1 MVSTYGLFADPASIE
16 QHLNLLSGVL
26 PAGGLVVIR
35 DELNRL
41 VAQPRGALGVSFVVG
56 LVVSLWSA
64 NGGIKAMFDALN
76 VVYEEKEQRSFIRL
90 NLVSLSFTLAV
101 IVFVIIALLGLV
113 AVPAVLNYL
122 PPVIGQV
129 LDYARWLFMLVIVA
143 FALACIYAYGPSRTP
158 RRWRWVTW
166 GSVGAALAWLGF
178 SAIFS
183 FYAANFGSFD
193 KTYGSL
199 GAVIGFMMWFWLSVI
214 VILVGGKLNAAL
226 EHRTKNDPA

>member
-1 MVSTYGLFADPASIE
+1 MARAE
-16 QHLNLLSGVL
+16 Q
-26 PAGGLVVIR
+26 
-35 DELNRL
+35 
-41 VAQPRGALGVSFVVG
+41 Q
-56 LVVSLWSA
+56 
-64 NGGIKAMFDALN
+64 
-76 VVYEEKEQRSFIRL
+76 
-90 NLVSLSFTLAV
+90 
-101 IVFVIIALLGLV
+101 
-113 AVPAVLNYL
+113 
-122 PPVIGQV
+122 
-129 LDYARWLFMLVIVA
+129 
-143 FALACIYAYGPSRTP
+143 

-226 EHRTKNDPA
+226 EHRPTSDPA